1 MTHEFDFDVKHDD
14 YKEWFS
20 QISHASENIYLKFSE
35 PDPYA
40 KCVRSQESSNR
51 ISAKT
56 DADGNIH
63 SDNLSAYWIPQLTLQ
78 KEIGGTVYTVTGY
91 YEGKTD
97 FIRKLERMTVDRMR
111 RAMEGDTDDK

>member
-20 QISHASENIYLKFSE
+20 QISHASENIYLK
-35 PDPYA
+35 
-40 KCVRSQESSNR
+40 CVRSQESSNR

-63 SDNLSAYWIPQLTLQ
+63 ADNLSAYWIPQLTLQ

>member
-40 KCVRSQESSNR
+40 KCVRSQESLSL
-51 ISAKT
+51 
-56 DADGNIH
+56 IH
-63 SDNLSAYWIPQLTLQ
+63 I
-78 KEIGGTVYTVTGY
+78 
-91 YEGKTD
+91 
-97 FIRKLERMTVDRMR
+97 
-111 RAMEGDTDDK
+111 